1 MISPEFVISIGDIKV
16 QEGKSTTF
24 TVKAKGQPAPEI
36 QWFVNNELITTD
48 EVYQVIPGEE
58 GESTLLLSEAFPE
71 DSGVY
76 TVKAVNE
83 VGQAEATA
91 LLTVNGRLQ
100 TINFIAIIL

>member
-1 MISPEFVISIGDIKV
+1 
-16 QEGKSTTF
+16 
-24 TVKAKGQPAPEI
+24 
-36 QWFVNNELITTD
+36 
-48 EVYQVIPGEE
+48 
-58 GESTLLLSEAFPE
+58 
-71 DSGVY
+71 VY